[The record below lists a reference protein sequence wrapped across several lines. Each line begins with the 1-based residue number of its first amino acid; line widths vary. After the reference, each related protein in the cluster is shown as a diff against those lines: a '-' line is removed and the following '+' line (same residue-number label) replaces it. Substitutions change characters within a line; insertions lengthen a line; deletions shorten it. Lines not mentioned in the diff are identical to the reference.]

1 MRTRSSK
8 SRFSPDP
15 NVVYV
20 RCPKCGGKFD
30 ETLLLMTQIG
40 GACWSVN
47 CLCKALVL
55 AVWK

>member
-15 NVVYV
+15 NIVYV
-20 RCPKCGGKFD
+20 RCPKCGGKYD
-30 ETLLLMTQIG
+30 ELLMTQIG
-40 GACWSVN
+40 DLLVCGF
-47 CLCKALVL
+47 CKLML